1 MDRIKVKDRSQWREV
16 LFALLA
22 LGFFVQLAGLIFNH
36 DGSRY
41 ATQCYL
47 LLFVPALLYFLT
59 GGMRHVLWQQLPIL
73 LLALLLSWVLL
84 VGGFHPGSNKSFLVW
99 GKLVLLIALY
109 LFAVASLVRSKR
121 HLSWVLGGALA
132 VAILFAWWT
141 LVYQY
146 GVLGKPYTYP
156 EARQFRLSELGW
168 HGLADLDHP
177 IVAGLYYGV
186 FAVVLCWFFV
196 SFPVRIWQ
204 GALLAVGMIG
214 LLLYVLFTFSR
225 GAWFSLA
232 GATFL
237 LLLLV
242 PNRKSF
248 SLMGLGGIA
257 LVLLALFFWPEIQA
271 ERSVGLNNREPIW
284 TSWISRLPEFWLFGS
299 GGGADFYFRF
309 PGGYEVFHAHSLY
322 LQFWYEFGIIGILLF
337 VGLLLSLL
345 HKAWQCREQPLARLG
360 AALLAF
366 AMIAMVSDIYAVFH
380 RPSPYWV
387 VFWLPVG
394 ILLGVQKRQQA
405 DFG

>member
-1 MDRIKVKDRSQWREV
+1 MDRVQDKSDSHWLSV
-16 LFALLA
+16 LTVLLA
-22 LGFFVQLAGLIFNH
+22 VGLFVQLAGLVFNH

-47 LLFVPALLYFLT
+47 LLFAPALLYFLV
-59 GGMRHVLWQQLPIL
+59 GGVRLLLWQQLPIL
-73 LLALLLSWVLL
+73 LLTMLLSWVLL
-84 VGGFHPGSNKSFLVW
+84 IGGFHPGSNKSFVIW

-132 VAILFAWWT
+132 VAVLFAWWT

-146 GVLGKPYTYP
+146 GVLGRPYTYP
-156 EARQFRLSELGW
+156 EVRQFRLSELGW

-204 GALLAVGMIG
+204 GALLAVGMAG

-248 SLMGLGGIA
+248 SLMALGFIT
-257 LVLLALFFWPEIQA
+257 LMLLAFLFGAEIQA
-271 ERSVGLNNREPIW
+271 ERSVGLNNREHIW
-284 TSWISRLPEFWLFGS
+284 TSWMIRLPEFWLFGS

-309 PGGYEVFHAHSLY
+309 PNGYEVFHAHSLY
-322 LQFWYEFGIIGILLF
+322 LQFWYEFGVVGVLLL

-360 AALLAF
+360 ASLLVF
-366 AMIAMVSDIYAVFH
+366 AMIAMVSDTYAVFH